1 MGTVAGAG
9 LTELTKQPERRK
21 KAIRVGAKSRMPE
34 VSRKRVLGIESRQ
47 KRCQSRPR
55 TRSKRFTFITQ
66 VDPSHGRDKT
76 PEATDPEDLIPEAKT
91 QSKESKY
98 FSWSAQKVE
107 ERGVSKKVAE
117 GGMGEEENFERA
129 TMQRHVTRE

>member
-1 MGTVAGAG
+1 
-9 LTELTKQPERRK
+9 
-21 KAIRVGAKSRMPE
+21 
-34 VSRKRVLGIESRQ
+34 
-47 KRCQSRPR
+47 
-55 TRSKRFTFITQ
+55 
-66 VDPSHGRDKT
+66 
-76 PEATDPEDLIPEAKT
+76 LIPEAKT

-107 ERGVSKKVAE
+107 ERGVSKKVVE